1 MHSTLKRLGFVL
13 LGTVLSSTAASA
25 QSAGRDEAVQPN
37 GSVTQTITLTA
48 AQRSAI
54 FNAVFDQPVKPQS
67 RQLAATVGAPVPQ
80 TADLIDLPENGLAGD
95 PAQVGLKYGMA
106 GNDIVV
112 VVDPVQMRVVDVI
125 HSNAKP

>member
-1 MHSTLKRLGFVL
+1 
-13 LGTVLSSTAASA
+13 LGTVISSTTALA
-25 QSAGRDEAVQPN
+25 QSAGRDEAVQSN

-54 FNAVFDQPVKPQS
+54 FNAVFDQPVKPQI

-80 TADLIDLPENGLAGD
+80 TVDLIDLPENGLAGD

>member
-1 MHSTLKRLGFVL
+1 MHSTLKKLGFVL
-13 LGTVLSSTAASA
+13 LGTVLGSTAALA

-67 RQLAATVGAPVPQ
+67 RQLAASCRSPGA
-80 TADLIDLPENGLAGD
+80 ANGRSD
-95 PAQVGLKYGMA
+95 
-106 GNDIVV
+106 
-112 VVDPVQMRVVDVI
+112 
-125 HSNAKP
+125 

>member
-13 LGTVLSSTAASA
+13 LGTVLSSTAAWA

-80 TADLIDLPENGLAGD
+80 TADLIDLPDNGPVGD

>member
-13 LGTVLSSTAASA
+13 LGTVLSSTAALA

-54 FNAVFDQPVKPQS
+54 FNAVFDQPVKPQI

-80 TADLIDLPENGLAGD
+80 TVDLIDLPENGLAGD

>member
-1 MHSTLKRLGFVL
+1 M
-13 LGTVLSSTAASA
+13 
-25 QSAGRDEAVQPN
+25 
-37 GSVTQTITLTA
+37 
-48 AQRSAI
+48 
-54 FNAVFDQPVKPQS
+54 
-67 RQLAATVGAPVPQ
+67 PQ
-80 TADLIDLPENGLAGD
+80 TVDLIDLPDNGPAGD